1 MNIPQIAKK
10 YNISE
15 SFLMSKDDGYMIVAE
30 SLNDV
35 KREMQSKYPN
45 DNSVVTKIDKLIE
58 FLVDIKSSNY

>member
-10 YNISE
+10 YNLSE

-35 KREMQSKYPN
+35 KREIQSKYPN